1 MSKVYASVN
10 LRMIVDGYSKCPG
23 CGQPLKERVLIRLV
37 DEKSKEIDFIC
48 FSEDSWGW
56 IQQTAKKFGLDE
68 SQTIYLFAE
77 LYIESIRID
86 RIGKKYRIYYDELTK
101 MLNLFHG

>member
-1 MSKVYASVN
+1 
-10 LRMIVDGYSKCPG
+10 MIVGGYEKCPG
-23 CGQPLKERVLIRLV
+23 CGQDLKDRILVRLV

-48 FSEDSWGW
+48 FSEHSWNW
-56 IQQTAKKFGLDE
+56 LQKTAQKFGLDE
-68 SQTIYLFAE
+68 SQTIHLFAE
-77 LYIESIRID
+77 LYLESIRIN